1 MSKINT
7 IQQKIMELSGGEFQK
22 LCDRYLYKKYKFS
35 NICPLGSEDGT
46 NKPTIGIP
54 DSYVK
59 TSDDKYILIM
69 YGSVKNNTYSK
80 LEQDIKS
87 TLNPKKLN
95 LKKDKIEK
103 IICVYSSTNITPEQQ
118 ETLKN
123 ITEGISLEIID
134 LGTMSHDLQEHY
146 SSVCYEYLNIPI
158 DSYQIFSIDDFVDIY
173 NKKSLSSPLDTAF
186 MFREKEIEK
195 LKESISTTDVTA
207 VIGAPGVGKTK
218 LVLETCKL
226 FNENEYKIYCVKSNG
241 ASIQSDLNIY
251 FNEPGNYILFLDDIN
266 EIREIEYILGFIH
279 IKKQDTNIK
288 IVATVRDYAKEKI
301 LSTLF
306 KYTEPSVIKI
316 EIFSNEQIRQF
327 LQKIYNINNP
337 KYIEQICKI
346 SQGNIRLAVMA
357 AQKAINKGYNAI
369 INTKDLFKSYYCDI
383 LSGLD
388 SQRDTYCILFIIGFL
403 GSTNYKLNETAQTL
417 LNCFNIN
424 ESSFIKVCDY
434 LYSLEVID
442 KYEDEVLKI
451 SDQNLKDF
459 IIYYVLIEQKYI
471 SLENLLS
478 LTFPKHSMQIVDT
491 LNIILR
497 IFFDEENFNYIKTE
511 INKAWQNCNSDEE
524 YYFVKH
530 FSRLNL
536 DRTLLYIQN
545 RINSIESLPYD
556 IKDYDIY
563 EDYNNKNI
571 TSFEIEILSQFK
583 RTEYR
588 EDAIELLIDIFNKNA
603 NYIHDIYIALSEMYN
618 YDEDS
623 YCDDYINEYFIIDK
637 IWQLSEYG
645 TKTNETLL
653 LISLF
658 KSFFKIEDHITKNG
672 LDKRSF
678 IMQQI
683 YVAPTKN
690 AYKLRKYMWRILHK
704 LYQMKLYKP
713 YVKEFIYNYH
723 LFGANNKYRTKFIQ
737 FDMDCFSKLFVSRKK
752 IIDFDLAVLLYN
764 LTKIYDYLSVRPNKA
779 LLKYKEN
786 AEFMLLINLSTRN
799 KLKEHWKISEEKRKK
814 RLFKQINRFKEQDW
828 VNFINVF
835 KKYEKC
841 SFCTSEHFYSGLMD
855 VLELLEKEP
864 KIYLYVINL
873 YFKKKIQ
880 TIYYPSKIIR
890 NLFKFIGTKK
900 TKNLITK
907 CRIDEKY
914 LWLKAFY
921 EEYPEADIDENVCN
935 QLTKDT
941 EKALRCDNPKII
953 SVFSLE
959 KYSNFDS
966 SIIGT
971 ISQMICAEMHNNKY
985 IVSNYLKTYF
995 FEEDAENL
1003 VNIFDKNIELLEE
1016 LYLMSLKLNGEHS
1029 GCLFVEIFKKD
1040 ASFWNKITEKLSED
1054 KYENVSYHG
1063 IFEYIWKTKNYAELI
1078 DIAIDNMILKKR
1090 AYYLEFLS
1098 AKIFP
1103 KLSENGDLIIK
1114 NQQKYIFDFIQ
1125 KNAYNKEKLQVIFDI
1140 IVYRYENLKIKY
1152 IQHLLKLNSDIN
1164 IFKAISIEPASYSS
1178 WNGSFVPIIE
1188 QRIKSLES
1196 IKSILKGSKYIQHR
1210 CYINDLISSKKEYA
1224 RQEKI
1229 RDYLESLYD

>member
-1 MSKINT
+1 MNKINT
-7 IQQKIMELSGGEFQK
+7 IQQKIKELSGGEFQK

-35 NICPLGSEDGT
+35 NICTLGSEDGT

-69 YGSVKNNTYSK
+69 YGSVKSNTYRK

-118 ETLKN
+118 ESLKN

-134 LGTMSHDLQEHY
+134 SGTMSHDLLEHY
-146 SSVCYEYLNIPI
+146 PSICYEELNITI
-158 DSYQIFSIDDFVDIY
+158 DSYQIFSIDDFIEIY
-173 NKKSLSSPLDTAF
+173 NKKSLSSPLDTTF
-186 MFREKEIEK
+186 MFREKEIAK
-195 LKESISTTDVTA
+195 LKDDISKTDVT
-207 VIGAPGVGKTK
+207 VIIGAPGVGKTK
-218 LVLETCKL
+218 LVLETCKVL
-226 FNENEYKIYCVKSNG
+226 DKNEYKTYCIKSNG

-266 EIREIEYILGFIH
+266 EIREIEYILSFIQA
-279 IKKQDTNIK
+279 KKQDTNIK

-301 LSTLF
+301 LSTIF
-306 KYTEPSVIKI
+306 KHTEPSVIKI
-316 EIFSNEQIRQF
+316 ERFSTEQIKQF
-327 LQKIYNINNP
+327 LQKNYDINNS

-346 SQGNIRLAVMA
+346 SQGNIRLTVMA
-357 AQKAINKGYNAI
+357 AQKAIEGGFNAI
-369 INTKDLFKSYYCDI
+369 INTNQLFNSYYSNV
-383 LSGLD
+383 LSNL
-388 SQRDTYCILFIIGFL
+388 STEKDTYCILFIIGFL
-403 GSTNYKLNETAQTL
+403 GTTNYKLNEIVQTL
-417 LNCFNIN
+417 LNYFNIN
-424 ESSFIKVCDY
+424 ANTFTKVCDY
-434 LYSLEVID
+434 LYSLEIID
-442 KYEDEVLKI
+442 KYEDEILKI

-478 LTFPKHSMQIVDT
+478 LTFPKYSTQIVYA

-497 IFFDEENFNYIKTE
+497 IFFDEENLNYIKTE

-530 FSRLNL
+530 FSKLNI

-545 RINSIESLPYD
+545 RINNIESLPYN

-563 EDYNNKNI
+563 EASNNKNI

-583 RTEYR
+583 RTEYC

-603 NYIHDIYIALSEMYN
+603 EYIHDIYIALSEMYN
-618 YDEDS
+618 YDEVS
-623 YCDDYINEYFIIDK
+623 YCDDYKNEYYIIDK

-645 TKTNETLL
+645 KKTNETLL
-653 LISLF
+653 LIALF

-672 LDKRSF
+672 LDNRSF
-678 IMQQI
+678 IMQRI

-690 AYKLRKYMWRILHK
+690 AYKLRKYMWKILHK

-713 YVKEFIYNYH
+713 YVEEFIYNYH

-752 IIDFDLAVLLYN
+752 IIDFDLAVILYN
-764 LTKIYDYLSVRPNKA
+764 LTKIYDYLSVKPNKT

-786 AEFMLLINLSTRN
+786 AEFMLLINLSTRD
-799 KLKEHWKISEEKRKK
+799 KLKESWKISEEKRKNK
-814 RLFKQINRFKEQDW
+814 LFKQINRFKEQDW
-828 VNFINVF
+828 VNFIDVF

-841 SFCTSEHFYSGLMD
+841 SFCTSEHIYGGLMD

-873 YFKKKIQ
+873 YFKKKIR
-880 TIYYPSKIIR
+880 TIYYPNKIIR
-890 NLFKFIGTKK
+890 NLFKFVDTVK

-907 CRIDEKY
+907 CRIDETY

-921 EEYPEADIDENVCN
+921 EEYPETGIDKNVCN
-935 QLTKDT
+935 QLTKDI
-941 EKALRCDNPKII
+941 EKALRCDKPKII

-971 ISQMICAEMHNNKY
+971 ISQMICAEMHNNKC
-985 IVSNYLKTYF
+985 IVSDYIKPYF
-995 FEEDAENL
+995 LEENAKKL
-1003 VNIFDKNIELLEE
+1003 VNIFDKNIEL
-1016 LYLMSLKLNGEHS
+1016 
-1029 GCLFVEIFKKD
+1029 
-1040 ASFWNKITEKLSED
+1040 
-1054 KYENVSYHG
+1054 
-1063 IFEYIWKTKNYAELI
+1063 
-1078 DIAIDNMILKKR
+1078 
-1090 AYYLEFLS
+1090 
-1098 AKIFP
+1098 
-1103 KLSENGDLIIK
+1103 
-1114 NQQKYIFDFIQ
+1114 
-1125 KNAYNKEKLQVIFDI
+1125 
-1140 IVYRYENLKIKY
+1140 
-1152 IQHLLKLNSDIN
+1152 
-1164 IFKAISIEPASYSS
+1164 
-1178 WNGSFVPIIE
+1178 
-1188 QRIKSLES
+1188 
-1196 IKSILKGSKYIQHR
+1196 
-1210 CYINDLISSKKEYA
+1210 
-1224 RQEKI
+1224 
-1229 RDYLESLYD
+1229 